1 VEEVT
6 VKNKLFGCVSFRKLF
21 LYFPLPCDLFGKR
34 ELSFSWRLNKAESE
48 PKPHVRLTTS
58 LSDALSKLKK
68 IAKSLE
74 LSENRCIFALA
85 FRKQGRLAQLV

>member
-1 VEEVT
+1 MEVAEVT
-6 VKNKLFGCVSFRKLF
+6 VKNKLFGCVSFQDSSLH
-21 LYFPLPCDLFGKR
+21 FPLPCDLFGKR
-34 ELSFSWRLNKAESE
+34 ELLFSWRLNMAVSM
-48 PKPHVRLTTS
+48 PKPHAGLATS

-85 FRKQGRLAQLV
+85 FKK